1 MSFELSFMKNLACG
15 AFFFIENLVCVAF
28 YCSVV
33 LSLRNEHA
41 DACKPRV
48 SQLIARILQLFV
60 SILTETIS
68 EKRLCYFDIIA
79 VTWHDRDG
87 GEQTTFK
94 KIRESP

>member
-1 MSFELSFMKNLACG
+1 MTDYTSGFSQQNLACSALCFMSFKFSFLKNLACG
-15 AFFFIENLVCVAF
+15 AFFSIKNLVRGQF

-33 LSLRNEHA
+33 LVQETAHA

-68 EKRLCYFDIIA
+68 EKRLY
-79 VTWHDRDG
+79 
-87 GEQTTFK
+87 
-94 KIRESP
+94 

>member
-15 AFFFIENLVCVAF
+15 AFCFIKNPVCGVF
-28 YCSVV
+28 YCNDVF
-33 LSLRNEHA
+33 SLRNAHA

-68 EKRLCYFDIIA
+68 EKRLD
-79 VTWHDRDG
+79 
-87 GEQTTFK
+87 
-94 KIRESP
+94 